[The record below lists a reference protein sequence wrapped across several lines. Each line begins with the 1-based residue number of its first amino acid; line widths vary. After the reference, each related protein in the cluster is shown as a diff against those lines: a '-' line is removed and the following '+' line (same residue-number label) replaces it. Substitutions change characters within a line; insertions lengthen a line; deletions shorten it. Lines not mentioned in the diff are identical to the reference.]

1 MQDVSQLERE
11 RYKVFSRGFPY
22 GSDEYFAGRRQM
34 QQKQMGL
41 WLAKSLMQNL
51 CWRFICLKKS
61 LMSLLS
67 KEVSAART
75 HSTMMKFK

>member
-1 MQDVSQLERE
+1 MQDVSQLEMG

-41 WLAKSLMQNL
+41 
-51 CWRFICLKKS
+51 
-61 LMSLLS
+61 
-67 KEVSAART
+67 
-75 HSTMMKFK
+75 